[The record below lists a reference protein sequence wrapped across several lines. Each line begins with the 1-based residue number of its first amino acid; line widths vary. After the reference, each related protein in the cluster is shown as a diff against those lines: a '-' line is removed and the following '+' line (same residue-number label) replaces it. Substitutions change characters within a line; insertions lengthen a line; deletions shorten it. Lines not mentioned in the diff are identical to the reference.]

1 MIFQFRKANT
11 TWHYNFDINDAL
23 LLHLEYRRSEI
34 RVIISSRCSWKSPEE
49 PTSLRKYHS
58 HSTSHSIVKI
68 RRFVSYRCNP
78 ILDYALQSR
87 QREAWMW
94 FQFQS
99 DDLLRANTSHLRI
112 MPKGVLAAWI
122 EPRFGIPVLLT
133 SCQKGP
139 QKCSGNWSP
148 MCSLCSLTSLFEVFC
163 LEPSKSWFQTTSRQN
178 AVSWVHGTF
187 AEINYYPEEQQ

>member
-1 MIFQFRKANT
+1 MN
-11 TWHYNFDINDAL
+11 L
-23 LLHLEYRRSEI
+23 
-34 RVIISSRCSWKSPEE
+34 
-49 PTSLRKYHS
+49 
-58 HSTSHSIVKI
+58 
-68 RRFVSYRCNP
+68 
-78 ILDYALQSR
+78 LDYALQSR
-87 QREAWMW
+87 QREAWMR

-148 MCSLCSLTSLFEVFC
+148 MCSLCSLTSLFEVFS
-163 LEPSKSWFQTTSRQN
+163 LEPSKSWFQSTSRLKH
-178 AVSWVHGTF
+178 VSWVHGTF
-187 AEINYYPEEQQ
+187 AEINYYPYTRHTETSIWDHPSNVRSASRNKCNAHKLSNHDVRGNEIYTSS